1 MKQGFNLTVN
11 QKKLG
16 KAGVLIDDNELDRLM
31 KKYKNIKKYMK
42 SPLYLV
48 KVMDGTE
55 KLVSNLIKE
64 NEQDPI

>member
-1 MKQGFNLTVN
+1 MKQGFNLTVD

-16 KAGVLIDDNELDRLM
+16 KAGVLVDTDELDKLM

-42 SPLYLV
+42 SSLYQV
-48 KVMDGTE
+48 KKMDGTE
-55 KLVSNLIKE
+55 EIVSNLLKE

>member
-1 MKQGFNLTVN
+1 MKQGFSVNLD
-11 QKKLG
+11 QRKLG
-16 KAGVLIDDNELDRLM
+16 KAGVLIDDNELDKLM

-42 SPLYLV
+42 SPLYQV

-55 KLVSNLIKE
+55 NLVSNLIKE

>member
-16 KAGVLIDDNELDRLM
+16 KAGVLIDDNELDKLM

-42 SPLYLV
+42 SPLYQV
-48 KVMDGTE
+48 KKMDGTE
-55 KLVSNLIKE
+55 TLVTNLLKE
-64 NEQDPI
+64 NEQDAI

>member
-1 MKQGFNLTVN
+1 MKQGFSVNLD
-11 QKKLG
+11 QRKLG
-16 KAGVLIDDNELDRLM
+16 KAGVLIDDNELDKLM

-42 SPLYLV
+42 SPLYQV